1 MSEVKDRLCA
11 IWLCIQ
17 IPPAGGRL
25 IETGDE
31 ELLKLNL
38 GDVPI
43 VIVFTQYDSL
53 CEQILYQL
61 AMKKELQ
68 DMDRVIL

>member
-1 MSEVKDRLCA
+1 
-11 IWLCIQ
+11 
-17 IPPAGGRL
+17 L
-25 IETGDE
+25 IGTGDE

-43 VIVFTQYDSL
+43 IIVFTQYDSL

-68 DMDRVIL
+68 GMDRRLLNERFVLHDS